1 MKTAIIIIITV
12 FTTLFCVFSATAD
25 YCDLTQEEYEK
36 RMEKKF
42 SRGLELGYAQ
52 GKQEAMKITPK
63 EQAGGEAMTQEQA
76 KKKEWLQRCLHETQ
90 KLEAMT
96 MCGKYTETECSQ
108 TEQVVQQTQRE
119 IKRCIAALNNPE
131 LEAVLIRRYI
141 VFQSWEQIA
150 EEMHY
155 SVRTILRRHTDA
167 LEKLSLNGTR
177 CH

>member
-1 MKTAIIIIITV
+1 M
-12 FTTLFCVFSATAD
+12 
-25 YCDLTQEEYEK
+25 
-36 RMEKKF
+36 
-42 SRGLELGYAQ
+42 AQ
-52 GKQEAMKITPK
+52 GLQTGCLLGCGSGSECDSDILTHAERKPNTHRALACIKREIPK
-63 EQAGGEAMTQEQA
+63 EQVGGEAMTQEQA

-119 IKRCIAALNNPE
+119 IKCCIAALNNPE